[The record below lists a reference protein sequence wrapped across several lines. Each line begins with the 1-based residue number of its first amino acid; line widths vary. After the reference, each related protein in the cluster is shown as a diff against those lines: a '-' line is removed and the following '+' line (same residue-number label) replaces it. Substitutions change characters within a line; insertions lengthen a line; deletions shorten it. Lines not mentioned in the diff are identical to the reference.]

1 MRLVNTAYGAY
12 LNIRST
18 IQILHINIKVL
29 KDRGIVC
36 MMAQHYK
43 IYFVLLIVIFLSSN
57 TCYAQ
62 AILEGDTQALFED
75 GGGTGT
81 GFSLVSALLPLL
93 LLGPLLLAAATPTAT
108 AAQAA
113 QAAPAAPA
121 AVPVMVVSVPVA
133 PTPPCVSENCPNGFM
148 LLPNQGISTTS
159 YSNSGS
165 ANTNDRSWNAAL
177 IYFVLLIV
185 IFLSSNTCYAQGLFE
200 DGGTGFSLVSALLP
214 LLLLGLLAA
223 TTPTATAAQAAQ
235 AAQAAPPAVPVMV
248 VSVPVAPTPP
258 CVSETCPPGFMLLP
272 NQGISTSCYSDSDTG
287 AAVADA
293 NDRSW
298 NAALT
303 DCTMTP
309 GAYLW
314 RPNTEQEA
322 DAVRNKYTLP
332 DDEFVW
338 TGANLNA
345 DGTFR
350 FAIENGLLDFTDLPF
365 GAESLSIEFAAIVVR
380 PGNFI
385 VAAWCNKNIEANL
398 SFLLKNRKNISRC

>member
-62 AILEGDTQALFED
+62 
-75 GGGTGT
+75 
-81 GFSLVSALLPLL
+81 
-93 LLGPLLLAAATPTAT
+93 
-108 AAQAA
+108 
-113 QAAPAAPA
+113 
-121 AVPVMVVSVPVA
+121 
-133 PTPPCVSENCPNGFM
+133 
-148 LLPNQGISTTS
+148 
-159 YSNSGS
+159 
-165 ANTNDRSWNAAL
+165 
-177 IYFVLLIV
+177 
-185 IFLSSNTCYAQGLFE
+185 GLFE
-200 DGGTGFSLVSALLP
+200 DGVSALLP

-223 TTPTATAAQAAQ
+223 TTPTATAAQAAPAQ
-235 AAQAAPPAVPVMV
+235 AAQAAPAAVPVMA

-365 GAESLSIEFAAIVVR
+365 GAAASGAPDIAPDTDCVGLGFDGGEGEWKDHVCNTARRYICEYPRVSIIIQLC
-380 PGNFI
+380 GN
-385 VAAWCNKNIEANL
+385 NL
-398 SFLLKNRKNISRC
+398 FT

>member
-62 AILEGDTQALFED
+62 VILEGDTQALFED

-81 GFSLVSALLPLL
+81 GFPLVSALLPLL

-121 AVPVMVVSVPVA
+121 APA
-133 PTPPCVSENCPNGFM
+133 
-148 LLPNQGISTTS
+148 
-159 YSNSGS
+159 
-165 ANTNDRSWNAAL
+165 
-177 IYFVLLIV
+177 
-185 IFLSSNTCYAQGLFE
+185 
-200 DGGTGFSLVSALLP
+200 
-214 LLLLGLLAA
+214 
-223 TTPTATAAQAAQ
+223 
-235 AAQAAPPAVPVMV
+235 AVPVMV

-258 CVSETCPPGFMLLP
+258 CVSETCPNGFMLLP
-272 NQGISTSCYSDSDTG
+272 NQGISTTCYSDSGSDNT
-287 AAVADA
+287 
-293 NDRSW
+293 NDRTW

-303 DCTMTP
+303 DCTSTP

-322 DAVRNKYTLP
+322 DAVRNKYTIP
-332 DDEFVW
+332 NDEIVW

-350 FAIENGLLDFTDLPF
+350 FAIVNGLLDFTNLPF
-365 GAESLSIEFAAIVVR
+365 GTGTANADCVGLQFIGTTWQWTDQTCNNNRRYICEYPRVSIIIQLPVV
-380 PGNFI
+380 
-385 VAAWCNKNIEANL
+385 WK
-398 SFLLKNRKNISRC
+398 

>member
-29 KDRGIVC
+29 QDRGIVC

-113 QAAPAAPA
+113 PAAPAAPA
-121 AVPVMVVSVPVA
+121 
-133 PTPPCVSENCPNGFM
+133 
-148 LLPNQGISTTS
+148 
-159 YSNSGS
+159 
-165 ANTNDRSWNAAL
+165 
-177 IYFVLLIV
+177 
-185 IFLSSNTCYAQGLFE
+185 
-200 DGGTGFSLVSALLP
+200 
-214 LLLLGLLAA
+214 
-223 TTPTATAAQAAQ
+223 
-235 AAQAAPPAVPVMV
+235 AVPVMV

-322 DAVRNKYTLP
+322 DAVRNKYTL
-332 DDEFVW
+332 
-338 TGANLNA
+338 
-345 DGTFR
+345 
-350 FAIENGLLDFTDLPF
+350 
-365 GAESLSIEFAAIVVR
+365 
-380 PGNFI
+380 
-385 VAAWCNKNIEANL
+385 
-398 SFLLKNRKNISRC
+398 RKLRIL